1 MKKILF
7 VAPHRKD
14 RSPSQR
20 FRFEQYFEFLTQQG
34 YECELSCLISEKDDK
49 VFYSSGNFIQK
60 LLILLKQIK
69 KRLRDIKRASRY
81 DIVFVQREAF
91 FTGTTYF
98 ERKLKEKCGKLIFDF
113 DDAIWNHDVS
123 SANKTLGWLKN
134 PAKTSKIIGLCD
146 LVIAGNEYLADYA
159 KKYNQNVII
168 IPTTIDTDEYKPVK
182 GSDSDDQICIG
193 WSGSITTI
201 KHFEY
206 ALPFLKILKEK
217 YGNKISINV
226 IGDASY
232 RNEELDI
239 VGIAWN
245 KKTELRDLSKFDIGI
260 MPLPDDPWAKGKCGL
275 KGLQYMALSIP
286 TVMSPVGVNMEIIKD
301 GTNGYLADSVD
312 EWVEKISKLIDNQ
325 ELRESLGNA
334 ARQTVLEQ
342 YSVDSQKETYLN
354 ALNKLIC

>member
-34 YECELSCLISEKDDK
+34 YECELSYLISEKDDK

-60 LLILLKQIK
+60 LLILFKQIN
-69 KRLRDIKRASRY
+69 KRLRDIKRASKY

-168 IPTTIDTDEYKPVK
+168 IPTTINTEEYKPVN
-182 GSDSDDQICIG
+182 GSVSDDQICIG

-232 RNEELDI
+232 RNKELDI

-245 KKTELRDLSKFDIGI
+245 KKYELRDLSKFDIGI

-286 TVMSPVGVNMEIIKD
+286 TVMSPVGVNMDIIKE

-325 ELRESLGNA
+325 KLREDLGNA
-334 ARQTVLEQ
+334 ARQTVIDH